1 MRTHYL
7 CVALLLAGA
16 AFAQTTPV
24 RQEKPEADVKEA
36 TGSASLPVRKVVL
49 YKNGVG
55 YFEHTG
61 RVHGNQELGIEFTT
75 AQLNDVLK
83 SLTVVDLN
91 GGKIS
96 GVRYNSVAPL
106 SERLKSL
113 QIPLTEDVTSAAFL
127 IALRGT
133 RVEVRNGA
141 ASTLGKV
148 FSVETVKRETS
159 KGGTLD
165 VTQLAIVTDAGELR
179 LFELGPGV
187 TVRAADSEIREDV
200 SRYLSLVGST
210 RSKDVRRMTISATGS
225 GDRNLFVSY
234 ISEVPVW
241 KSTYRIVVPKAPGT
255 PFLQGWAIIDNTVG
269 EDWKDVQLSMVSG
282 APQSFIQ
289 NISQPYYTRR
299 PVVPLPQSVMLTPQ
313 AHEASMEEGIGSGA
327 GGGMGQGGGIVGGV
341 PGGVGGGTGGDVFRA
356 GMASKPVSP
365 NAAMLSG
372 TVVDPSGAV
381 VPNADV
387 VLRNTATG
395 AVESARTDSNG
406 SYSFSGVE
414 AGPYSLSISS
424 QGFKTTQFSQ
434 INLRPGFNNSIN
446 ATLSMGSV
454 SESIEVSSANTSQN
468 SIVVAALRSASAAAE
483 GSALGELFQYSLKE
497 KITVLKN
504 QSALVPIVQSPID
517 AEKVTLVTANEDGE
531 VDGTPLRALWMT
543 NSSGLTLD
551 GGTFN
556 ILEEDSFA
564 GEGIMDVL
572 HPGERRLLSYAADTA
587 VHVTT
592 ESEPLEKTVKRV
604 TIVKGVM
611 KVTRE
616 ERDTTTYTIHN
627 ADSTP
632 RQVILEHPIR
642 EQWKLAEGTKPEES
656 GSTHY
661 RFRVAVAPGKTE
673 KFVVR
678 ESRPAE
684 TSIYV
689 STITD
694 TQVAAFV
701 EEKTIKP
708 PVEEALRRVIAKKNE
723 ISEVEQEM
731 RLRQTEME
739 AIDKDQAR
747 LRENMKALKGSPEE
761 KALLQRYT
769 RQLDGQED
777 RLAALKKENADLQ
790 TKRAALQAQL
800 NGMVLEIAMDET
812 L

>member
-1 MRTHYL
+1 MRTYYL
-7 CVALLLAGA
+7 CVMVLFAGA
-16 AFAQTTPV
+16 AFAQTAPV
-24 RQEKPEADVKEA
+24 RQAKPEAEVKEA
-36 TGSASLPVRKVVL
+36 TGSASLPVKKVVL

-91 GGKIS
+91 GGQIS

-113 QIPLTEDVTSAAFL
+113 QIPLREDVTSAAFL

-133 RVEVRNGA
+133 RVEVRNGP

-148 FSVETVKRETS
+148 FSVETVKKETS

-187 TVRAADSEIREDV
+187 TVRAAESEIREDV
-200 SRYLSLVGST
+200 SRYLNLVGST
-210 RSKDVRRMTISATGS
+210 RSKDVRRMTISATGN

-241 KSTYRIVVPKAPGT
+241 KSTYRIVVPKAPGK

-282 APQSFIQ
+282 SPQSFIQ

-313 AHEASMEEGIGSGA
+313 AHEASMGEEGAGLALVEPKAIPRAMSGIA
-327 GGGMGQGGGIVGGV
+327 GGV
-341 PGGVGGGTGGDVFRA
+341 PGGVAGGSMGGVIG
-356 GMASKPVSP
+356 GMG
-365 NAAMLSG
+365 SG
-372 TVVDPSGAV
+372 GK
-381 VPNADV
+381 
-387 VLRNTATG
+387 L
-395 AVESARTDSNG
+395 AVETSEGANE
-406 SYSFSGVE
+406 VE
-414 AGPYSLSISS
+414 TEEAEA
-424 QGFKTTQFSQ
+424 TT
-434 INLRPGFNNSIN
+434 
-446 ATLSMGSV
+446 
-454 SESIEVSSANTSQN
+454 
-468 SIVVAALRSASAAAE
+468 ALENESAAAV
-483 GSALGELFQYSLKE
+483 GGNLGQLFEYSLKE
-497 KITVLKN
+497 KITVMKN
-504 QSALVPIVQSPID
+504 QSALVPIVQSPIE
-517 AEKVTLVTANEDGE
+517 AEKVTLVTAQEDGE
-531 VDGTPLRALWMT
+531 LQGRPLRALWLRNT
-543 NSSGLTLD
+543 SGLTLD

-556 ILEEDSFA
+556 ILEQESFA
-564 GEGIMDVL
+564 GEGIMDIL
-572 HPGERRLLSYAADTA
+572 HPNERRLLSYAADTA
-587 VHVTT
+587 LRVTSKDGD
-592 ESEPLEKTVKRV
+592 ESKTAKRV
-604 TIVKGVM
+604 IVVKGVM
-611 KVTRE
+611 TVTRD
-616 ERDTTTYTIHN
+616 ERSERVYTVHN
-627 ADSTP
+627 ADTTP

-642 EQWKLAEGTKPEES
+642 EHWKLAADLKPEDS
-656 GSTHY
+656 GATYY

-673 KFVVR
+673 KLVIK
-678 ESRPAE
+678 ESRPDY
-684 TSIYV
+684 TSIRI

-694 TQVAAFV
+694 NQLKVLV

-708 PVEEALRRVIAKKNE
+708 PLEAKLREVIGKRKE
-723 ISEVEQEM
+723 IFDVEQEM
-731 RLRQTEME
+731 KSRQQEME
-739 AIDKDQAR
+739 AIDRDQAR
-747 LRENMKALKGSPEE
+747 LRENMKALKGSAEE

-777 RLAALKKENADLQ
+777 RLAALKKENADLLAKQVKLQ
-790 TKRAALQAQL
+790 TELD
-800 NGMVLEIAMDET
+800 GMVQEIAANET

>member
-7 CVALLLAGA
+7 CVTLLFAGA

-24 RQEKPEADVKEA
+24 RQAKPEAEVKEA
-36 TGSASLPVRKVVL
+36 TGSASLPVKKVVL

-113 QIPLTEDVTSAAFL
+113 QIPLSEDVPSAAFL

-187 TVRAADSEIREDV
+187 TVRAAESEIREDV
-200 SRYLSLVGST
+200 SRYLNLVGST
-210 RSKDVRRMTISATGS
+210 RSKDVRRMTISATGN

-255 PFLQGWAIIDNTVG
+255 PFLQGWAIVDNTVG

-282 APQSFIQ
+282 SPQSFIQ

-313 AHEASMEEGIGSGA
+313 AHEASMEEEASRLKIFAKLESTGIASPTDRIGSGSGGGVGS
-327 GGGMGQGGGIVGGV
+327 GGGMAGGV
-341 PGGVGGGTGGDVFRA
+341 PGGVAGGSRGGVLGGVAPRLGRQPSLESNEIETEEA
-356 GMASKPVSP
+356 EVTSALENE
-365 NAAMLSG
+365 NAA
-372 TVVDPSGAV
+372 AV
-381 VPNADV
+381 
-387 VLRNTATG
+387 G
-395 AVESARTDSNG
+395 G
-406 SYSFSGVE
+406 S
-414 AGPYSLSISS
+414 
-424 QGFKTTQFSQ
+424 
-434 INLRPGFNNSIN
+434 
-446 ATLSMGSV
+446 
-454 SESIEVSSANTSQN
+454 
-468 SIVVAALRSASAAAE
+468 
-483 GSALGELFQYSLKE
+483 LGELFEYTLKE

-504 QSALVPIVQSPID
+504 QSALVPTVQSPIE
-517 AEKVTLVTANEDGE
+517 AEKVSLVTAQEDGE
-531 VDGTPLRALWMT
+531 VQGRPLRALWLRNT
-543 NSSGLTLD
+543 SGLTLD

-556 ILEEDSFA
+556 ILEQDSFA
-564 GEGIMDVL
+564 GEGIMDIL

-587 VHVTT
+587 LRVTSKDGE
-592 ESEPLEKTVKRV
+592 ESKTSKRV
-604 TIVKGVM
+604 IIVKGVM
-611 KVTRE
+611 TVTRE
-616 ERDTTTYTIHN
+616 ERSERVYTVHN
-627 ADSTP
+627 ADTTP

-642 EQWKLAEGTKPEES
+642 EHWKLAADLKPEDS
-656 GSTHY
+656 GATYY
-661 RFRVAVAPGKTE
+661 RFRVGVDPGKTE
-673 KFVVR
+673 KLVIK
-678 ESRPAE
+678 ESRPDY
-684 TSIYV
+684 TSIRI

-694 TQVAAFV
+694 NQLKLLV
-701 EEKTIKP
+701 EDKTIKP
-708 PVEEALRRVIAKKNE
+708 PLEAKLRGGLWPRGRK
-723 ISEVEQEM
+723 SLTWS
-731 RLRQTEME
+731 RR
-739 AIDKDQAR
+739 
-747 LRENMKALKGSPEE
+747 
-761 KALLQRYT
+761 
-769 RQLDGQED
+769 
-777 RLAALKKENADLQ
+777 
-790 TKRAALQAQL
+790 
-800 NGMVLEIAMDET
+800 
-812 L
+812 

>member
-7 CVALLLAGA
+7 CATLLLAGA

-24 RQEKPEADVKEA
+24 RQEKPETDVKEA
-36 TGSASLPVRKVVL
+36 TGSASLPVKKVVL

-141 ASTLGKV
+141 ASALGKV
-148 FSVETVKRETS
+148 FSVETVKRETA

-165 VTQLAIVTDAGELR
+165 LTQLAIVTDAGELR
-179 LFELGPGV
+179 LFELGPGI

-200 SRYLSLVGST
+200 SRYLKLVGST
-210 RSKDVRRMTISATGS
+210 RSKDVRRMTISATGN

-255 PFLQGWAIIDNTVG
+255 PFLQGWAIVDNTVG

-282 APQSFIQ
+282 SPQSFVQ

-327 GGGMGQGGGIVGGV
+327 GGGVGIVGGV
-341 PGGVGGGTGGDVFRA
+341 PGGVGGGTGGGVFHA
-356 GMASKPVSP
+356 GGLMSP
-365 NAAMLSG
+365 KVIPPNGAMLSG

-395 AVESARTDSNG
+395 TVESARTDSNG

-434 INLRPGFNNSIN
+434 INLRPGFNSSVN
-446 ATLSMGSV
+446 ATLSLGNV
-454 SESIEVSSANTSQN
+454 SESIEVSGANTSQN
-468 SIVVAALRSASAAAE
+468 SLVVAALRSASAAAE

-572 HPGERRLLSYAADTA
+572 HPGERRLLTYAADTA

-627 ADSTP
+627 ADSTS

-642 EQWKLAEGTKPEES
+642 EEWKLAEGIKPEES

-673 KFVVR
+673 KFVVK

-708 PVEEALRRVIAKKNE
+708 AVEEALRRVIAKKNE
-723 ISEVEQEM
+723 ISAVEQEM

-790 TKRAALQAQL
+790 TKRATLQTEL
-800 NGMVLEIAMDET
+800 DVMVQEIAANET

>member
-7 CVALLLAGA
+7 CVAFLFAEA

-24 RQEKPEADVKEA
+24 QQAKPEAEVKEA
-36 TGSASLPVRKVVL
+36 TGNASLPVKKVVL

-61 RVHGNQELGIEFTT
+61 HVHGNQELGIEFTT

-106 SERLKSL
+106 SERSKSL

-133 RVEVRNGA
+133 RVEVRNGS
-141 ASTLGKV
+141 ASALGKV
-148 FSVETVKRETS
+148 FSVETVKKETS

-210 RSKDVRRMTISATGS
+210 RSKDVRRMTISATGN

-282 APQSFIQ
+282 SPQSFIQ

-299 PVVPLPQSVMLTPQ
+299 PVVPLPQSIMLTPQ

-327 GGGMGQGGGIVGGV
+327 GGGVGQGGGIVGGV
-341 PGGVGGGTGGDVFRA
+341 PGGVGGGTEGGVFRA

-395 AVESARTDSNG
+395 TVESARTDSNG
-406 SYSFSGVE
+406 SYSFSGIE

-434 INLRPGFNNSIN
+434 INLRPGINNSIN

-468 SIVVAALRSASAAAE
+468 SIVVAALSSASAAAE

-497 KITVLKN
+497 EITVLKN

-627 ADSTP
+627 ADSTS

-673 KFVVR
+673 KFVVK

-723 ISEVEQEM
+723 ISAVEQEM

-769 RQLDGQED
+769 KQLDGQED
-777 RLAALKKENADLQ
+777 RLAELKKENADLQ
-790 TKRAALQAQL
+790 VKRTKLQAEL
-800 NGMVLEIAMDET
+800 DRMVQEIAANET